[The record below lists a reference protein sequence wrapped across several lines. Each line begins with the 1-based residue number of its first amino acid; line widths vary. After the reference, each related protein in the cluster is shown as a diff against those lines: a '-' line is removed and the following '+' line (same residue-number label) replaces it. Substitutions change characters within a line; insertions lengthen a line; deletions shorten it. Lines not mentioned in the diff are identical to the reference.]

1 MELLYEKEVY
11 KIIGAAIEVHRILGP
26 GFAEAI
32 YHEALEVE
40 CQLQQVPFVS
50 QKELRVIYKG
60 STLNTTTAL
69 TEVERNGGRVSAA
82 DGDDN
87 NFGERVAVLR
97 VAIRTKPGAVWVN
110 ERVRA
115 RQFQASV

>member
-1 MELLYEKEVY
+1 MRKSP
-11 KIIGAAIEVHRILGP
+11 I
-26 GFAEAI
+26 F
-32 YHEALEVE
+32 
-40 CQLQQVPFVS
+40 
-50 QKELRVIYKG
+50 
-60 STLNTTTAL
+60 NTTTAL